1 VSTTDVVVRRTWLET
16 PEVKAFE
23 LVAAE
28 GEELPTF
35 SPGAHIDVHIADGL
49 TRQYSICNGP
59 GEQGFYLIG
68 VKRELESRGG
78 SAAMHEAIGEGS
90 TLRLGGPRNNFPLV
104 EEAPLSLLLAGGIGV
119 TPLVSMARHLAARS
133 RSFTLHHFVRDPQQ
147 TAFRELLA
155 HEGLVAHAT
164 YHYGLV
170 PPGLDATLED
180 VLAAPLPGANLY
192 LCGPKPFMDLVQ
204 AVARGLG
211 WADGAIH
218 LEYFAGPS
226 AFSVLGDGWL
236 GLPHH
241 MGADTL
247 GALIVALVPSLAAA
261 NSSGSLGRANPSGLR
276 PHHHPRRPEADFRH
290 LPSLPERLR
299 PCAQPLHAV
308 SGRPALAGAR
318 GRARG
323 QGAPLPLPRAWMPA
337 ARLRRAPAGH
347 GGAGPA
353 YHQARRH
360 PALHRP
366 RHGWRAWLPF
376 GRAPRHAGQR

>member
-1 VSTTDVVVRRTWLET
+1 VSTIDVVVRRTWLET

-133 RSFTLHHFVRDPQQ
+133 RSFALHHFVRDSQQ

-155 HEGLVAHAT
+155 HEGLAAHAT

-180 VLAAPLPGANLY
+180 ILAAPLPGANLY
-192 LCGPKPFMDLVQ
+192 LCGPKPFMNLVQ

-218 LEYFAGPS
+218 LEYFAADTPYRT
-226 AFSVLGDGWL
+226 GDGFEVVCAKSRRA
-236 GLPHH
+236 
-241 MGADTL
+241 MT
-247 GALIVALVPSLAAA
+247 VPEDKTIIEVL
-261 NSSGSLGRANPSGLR
+261 RANGIEIETSCEQGVCGTCLTKLLQGEPDHRDLFLQ
-276 PHHHPRRPEADFRH
+276 PDEQEAGTVIM
-290 LPSLPERLR
+290 
-299 PCAQPLHAV
+299 PCV
-308 SGRPALAGAR
+308 S
-318 GRARG
+318 RARS
-323 QGAPLPLPRAWMPA
+323 PR
-337 ARLRRAPAGH
+337 LV
-347 GGAGPA
+347 
-353 YHQARRH
+353 
-360 PALHRP
+360 LD
-366 RHGWRAWLPF
+366 L
-376 GRAPRHAGQR
+376 